1 MPILVWVILLS
12 VFWIDGVATL
22 TKRLL
27 HGKPPYE
34 AHREHAYQRAV
45 QHGYS
50 HRQVTSTILLVDL
63 VLGGLGFL
71 AWRWP
76 IALLPVLLAVCG
88 LLFVVWWDFSRLPSI
103 GKD

>member
-1 MPILVWVILLS
+1 MPLLVWVILLS
-12 VFWIDGVATL
+12 VFWVDGVATL

-50 HRQVTSTILLVDL
+50 HRQVTSIILLVDFA
-63 VLGGLGFL
+63 LGGLGFL

-76 IALLPVLLAVCG
+76 IALLPILLAVCG
-88 LLFVVWWDFSRLPSI
+88 LLFMAWWHFSRQK
-103 GKD
+103 GRGAN